1 MKRQLLLIMACLSM
15 IAFQSCNRDD
25 GSYVD
30 RVPIFNVIGPG
41 DSDSNEISIDGKAQ
55 TVKFTVM
62 ATEEWAVS
70 VSNDAYSVTPT
81 SGGAGKTAVSL
92 TAPSNESGSVH
103 SAVVKFSLN
112 GGKTYEFNLYQAAQ
126 SPYLE
131 VDLHD
136 VAITGDGD
144 EFTVT
149 VDTNQPDWTYEID
162 GAVTW
167 ITEKAKTGTS
177 VTFVVPENKT
187 GRKRSADIRFFATA
201 APELMDYVAVSQ
213 SFPAVAPTA
222 DLLDVVFESDGKAK
236 DVSRLSMSVMSDRL
250 DSDVSTT
257 YNDRFGCYPAVFNNS
272 TIARSGLEKG
282 YYYIPYTTSSDFAK
296 KLEDGFSYELVFCS
310 YNDPIAKQ
318 VKPFSSTQAG
328 GLGMCFRA
336 KTGEINFE
344 VHVGG
349 SWCELYSGV
358 LPQRGQY
365 YHVVAT
371 WDKTNGLAMLYVDG
385 KLTASANTVGDLK
398 FMDTSVDK
406 RWFGIGA
413 DPSGNDLGEASFYGE
428 VVKARLYD
436 APVSADEVK
445 ALYKLVK

>member
-1 MKRQLLLIMACLSM
+1 M

-41 DSDSNEISIDGKAQ
+41 GSDSNEISIDGKAQ

-62 ATEEWAVS
+62 ATEEWTAS
-70 VSNDAYSVTPT
+70 VSNDAYSMTPA
-81 SGGAGKTAVSL
+81 SGGAGKTTVSL
-92 TAPSNESGSVH
+92 TAPSNESGSVY
-103 SAVVKFSLN
+103 SAVVKFSLS
-112 GGKTYEFNLYQAAQ
+112 GGKTYEFNLSQAAQ
-126 SPYLE
+126 KPYLE

-136 VAITGDGD
+136 VAVTGDGD

-149 VDTNQPDWTYEID
+149 VDTNQPDWTYEFD
-162 GAVTW
+162 GTVSW
-167 ITEKAKTGTS
+167 ITEKGKTETS
-177 VTFVVPENKT
+177 VTFVVPENET
-187 GRKRSADIRFFATA
+187 GGKRSADIRFFATA
-201 APELMDYVAVSQ
+201 APELMDYVAVTQ
-213 SFPAVAPTA
+213 SSPAVAPKA
-222 DLLDVVFESDGKAK
+222 DLLDVVFDSDGTAK
-236 DVSRLSMSVMSDRL
+236 DVSAMSMSVMSDRL
-250 DSDVSTT
+250 DADVATA
-257 YNDRFGCYPAVFNNS
+257 YNDRFGCYSAVFNNS
-272 TIARSGLEKG
+272 TIGRSGLEKG

-310 YNDPIAKQ
+310 YNDPVAKQ

-328 GLGMCFRA
+328 GIGMCFRA

-358 LPQRGQY
+358 LPQKGQY

-413 DPSGNDLGEASFYGE
+413 DPNGNDFGEASFYGE
-428 VVKARLYD
+428 VVKARLYG

>member
-1 MKRQLLLIMACLSM
+1 M

-149 VDTNQPDWTYEID
+149 VDTNQPDWTYKID

-222 DLLDVVFESDGKAK
+222 DLLDVVFDADGIAK
-236 DVSRLSMSVMSDRL
+236 DVSAMSMRVMSDRL